1 MGRAPQAVKSSV
13 ISDGAVPDRANEVEV
28 HPLAHIDGF

>member
-13 ISDGAVPDRANEVEV
+13 ISDGAVPDRANEFE
-28 HPLAHIDGF
+28 FTR